1 MWFFIL
7 APPDGGAWGRGTRIP
22 TSGFALSL
30 RLGHASGFQT
40 RAGAG
45 SSIRGAI
52 GRDMHAYRHSS
63 AAWSSCSVSTSSG
76 RAAENR
82 SSGTVRRNAAQLSNT
97 YIPGSPSSSNCRR

>member
-1 MWFFIL
+1 MSKSALKTKLTCHCEERSDAAIRIPL
-7 APPDGGAWGRGTRIP
+7 GLCGVIMRREGTRIP

-63 AAWSSCSVSTSSG
+63 AA
-76 RAAENR
+76 
-82 SSGTVRRNAAQLSNT
+82 
-97 YIPGSPSSSNCRR
+97 